1 MADKLNKYGYPDNIR
16 IDYDI
21 DRGSISFGASMELSQ
36 IFDIIDDDCC
46 FVFVDGELSVTI
58 TRSAIES
65 LLKLIPQISD
75 IFHPVS
81 NHLEVFGP
89 H

>member
-21 DRGSISFGASMELSQ
+21 DRGRISFGASMELSQ
-36 IFDIIDDDCC
+36 IFDIIDDCC

-65 LLKLIPQISD
+65 LLKLIPD
-75 IFHPVS
+75 K
-81 NHLEVFGP
+81 
-89 H
+89 

>member
-46 FVFVDGELSVTI
+46 FVFVDGEFSVTI

-65 LLKLIPQISD
+65 LLKLIPD
-75 IFHPVS
+75 K
-81 NHLEVFGP
+81 
-89 H
+89 

>member
-65 LLKLIPQISD
+65 LLKLIPD
-75 IFHPVS
+75 K
-81 NHLEVFGP
+81 
-89 H
+89 